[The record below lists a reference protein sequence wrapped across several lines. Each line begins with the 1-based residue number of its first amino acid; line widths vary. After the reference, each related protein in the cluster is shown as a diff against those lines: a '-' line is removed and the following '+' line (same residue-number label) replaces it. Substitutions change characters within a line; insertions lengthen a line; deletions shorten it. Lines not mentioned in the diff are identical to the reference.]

1 MKFTRSKKR
10 EMKKQEGKLN
20 QHMCEPFRSFRRRCR
35 KMVKEHRTRFYI
47 LRRCVTMLVC
57 WTE

>member
-1 MKFTRSKKR
+1 
-10 EMKKQEGKLN
+10 
-20 QHMCEPFRSFRRRCR
+20 MCEPFRSFRRRCR